1 MTDRRPLIVLVVA
14 AALGL
19 LLTGCASTGAGT
31 AGAGSSGP
39 DASAGGMPTTVPAGK
54 TPVTDAPVAGRARL
68 AGFKEVTVTVVD
80 AAGRSHTVCLLLA
93 DTDAARERG
102 LMYVEDPEL
111 GGYDGMLFAFPEDS
125 SGGFWMKNTI
135 LPLSIAYLAADGTTV
150 TTTDMAPCPA
160 SASTCP
166 TYPAGGSYRWA
177 IEVPQGRLGDLG
189 ISDRSTITVGATS
202 CAAPSSTSSVPTRS

>member
-1 MTDRRPLIVLVVA
+1 MAADPPTRSWTERILEVLA
-14 AALGL
+14 ELMPGRAM
-19 LLTGCASTGAGT
+19 
-31 AGAGSSGP
+31 
-39 DASAGGMPTTVPAGK
+39 ASAAEAADGGGTLAELTALAQGSL
-54 TPVTDAPVAGRARL
+54 ALWL
-68 AGFKEVTVTVVD
+68 AGPRVAPSF
-80 AAGRSHTVCLLLA
+80 HH
-93 DTDAARERG
+93 
-102 LMYVEDPEL
+102 
-111 GGYDGMLFAFPEDS
+111 GMLFAFPEDS